1 LLNPSRVRPITQREL
16 QANTFP
22 GNLNSTDAEEI
33 KRSKQWI
40 RNHLSGTKRG
50 GQGFVIMDAHT
61 DKDGNQSPAL
71 FEEMPKLCD
80 NHWYSKMF
88 KTIFQ
93 KLQAKEAKGDG
104 KRKQAKMT
112 ELLDL
117 AALRVKEAD
126 VLANRKS
133 LKTGSASKEEA
144 LQKLEQ
150 TQIDYVCMK
159 EASDEMCLGYERI
172 RKVVAVPKPF
182 SSCLR

>member
-1 LLNPSRVRPITQREL
+1 LRAALELEQRLQQPGRPSTNLLNPSRVRPITQREL

-61 DKDGNQSPAL
+61 DKDGNQSSAL
-71 FEEMPKLCD
+71 FDQMPKLCD
-80 NHWYSKMF
+80 NHWYSKKF

-126 VLANRKS
+126 VLAKRKS
-133 LKTGSASKEEA
+133 LKTGS
-144 LQKLEQ
+144 
-150 TQIDYVCMK
+150 
-159 EASDEMCLGYERI
+159 
-172 RKVVAVPKPF
+172 
-182 SSCLR
+182 SS